1 MSDKLSPAQRRKC
14 MQANKSKGTSIEK
27 ILGSALWDKGFRYR
41 KHCKKVVGHPDF
53 CFRKKK
59 IAVFCD
65 GEFWHGRNWEEKR
78 ADIHSNCDF
87 WREKIEKNIARD
99 YAVTEQLQ
107 CEGWTVLRFWETDIR
122 RHLDDCVAII
132 EEALNGADFPSEYNC
147 ENDEAT
153 DWLTAAE
160 DEAEYGKKE

>member
-1 MSDKLSPAQRRKC
+1 
-14 MQANKSKGTSIEK
+14 MQANKSKGTSIEV
-27 ILGSALWDKGFRYR
+27 ILGRALWAKGFRYR
-41 KHCKKVVGHPDF
+41 KHFKGVVGHPDF

-78 ADIHSNCDF
+78 ESIHSNYDF
-87 WREKIEKNIARD
+87 WREKIERNIARD
-99 YAVTEQLQ
+99 QAVTEQLQ

-122 RHLDDCVAII
+122 KHPDDCVAII
-132 EEALNGADFPSEYNC
+132 EEALNGADFPMEYNY
-147 ENDEAT
+147 ENDDAT
-153 DWLTAAE
+153 DWLIAAE